1 MGAGSVLLEVLG
13 DERRHL
19 EHADLLLAVEHGLQ
33 HVVGVDHAPVGLVLE
48 PVLLDVHPELLGHL
62 APGKGLRTGHL
73 RQLVAGLKGLHERA
87 VCFLRHGV
95 FYLLFAKQ
103 SLQYTGRS
111 PRGLNGT
118 WVGLPHSPQ
127 IALNISRGPPPPP
140 RPPPKPPPPPPLPP
154 PPPPPAA
161 FFAARHGA
169 HRLGS
174 FVNPSCAN
182 RSCSPAE
189 NVNSVPQST
198 HVNCLSVYMA

>member
-1 MGAGSVLLEVLG
+1 MNALF
-13 DERRHL
+13 
-19 EHADLLLAVEHGLQ
+19 AFLAMAL
-33 HVVGVDHAPVGLVLE
+33 P
-48 PVLLDVHPELLGHL
+48 
-62 APGKGLRTGHL
+62 
-73 RQLVAGLKGLHERA
+73 
-87 VCFLRHGV
+87 
-95 FYLLFAKQ
+95 YLLFEKQ

-118 WVGLPHSPQ
+118 CVGLPHSPQ

-140 RPPPKPPPPPPLPP
+140 RPPPPNPPPPPPRP

-182 RSCSPAE
+182 RSCSPAVK
-189 NVNSVPQST
+189 VNSVPQST
-198 HVNCLSVYMA
+198 HVNDLSVYMAKPRMSLRFLSPTCRRGNLVNYNRKDTVAQLKSYLIIFHAPGIPPPARPGPPAPMPPRRGRRGCGPDGGRRRAS

>member
-1 MGAGSVLLEVLG
+1 AGEGLGA
-13 DERRHL
+13 
-19 EHADLLLAVEHGLQ
+19 
-33 HVVGVDHAPVGLVLE
+33 
-48 PVLLDVHPELLGHL
+48 
-62 APGKGLRTGHL
+62 GHL
-73 RQLVAGLKGLHERA
+73 RQSVARLKGLHERA
-87 VCFLRHGV
+87 VCFLRHGR

-111 PRGLNGT
+111 PRGLKGT

-127 IALNISRGPPPPP
+127 MALNISRGPPPPP
-140 RPPPKPPPPPPLPP
+140 RPPPKPPPPPPPRPP

-161 FFAARHGA
+161 FLAARHGA

-174 FVNPSCAN
+174 FVNPSCAK

-198 HVNCLSVYMA
+198 HVNDLSVYMAKPRMSLRYLSPTCRRGNAVNYSSKSSDTQTKSNSPTPGVRGIPLPFP